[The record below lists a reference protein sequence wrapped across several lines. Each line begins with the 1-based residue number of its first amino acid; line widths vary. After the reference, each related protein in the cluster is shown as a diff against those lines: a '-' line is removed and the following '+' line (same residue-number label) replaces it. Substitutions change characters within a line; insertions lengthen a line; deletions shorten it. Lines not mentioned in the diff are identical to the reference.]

1 MRKLPKR
8 RFPEAALAA
17 AESLLSE
24 HDGPED
30 HIRQNIGR
38 LLDALGI
45 ENELTYRTAEGP
57 ADIYLPRRRI
67 FIEAKSIGLA
77 DDPDKPQAR
86 NNDESP
92 RQQMER
98 YLLSE
103 LREERDL
110 PLESTHDR
118 PWTGFVTD
126 GHVWHAWLYHAKSG
140 KVMQHPLDGFRPS
153 SAEELLGTIWPLVES
168 NPIGK
173 PWIFADP
180 RPLFEPLREELQKIF
195 EGLREQHWAE
205 TATKQQ
211 LWLDMLRTSNMEPEN
226 DTAAQRLFVTHS
238 FLVALARGVIHTLA
252 RPREKPDPRKILADG
267 FVAWITATVAGR
279 QWAQGFLEKIHAY
292 EWRRRRGDVLRP
304 LYERFVDARDRQD
317 FGEYYTPD
325 WLAEIIV
332 HEVLDDD
339 WCEHAVEA
347 ALGADRN
354 PECLYGR
361 GVLDPTCGSGTFLY
375 HAARRILE
383 SDALAKQ
390 QLDSVGRARVVAG
403 LVNGIDVHPVAA
415 EIARA
420 TLLRALPAEPP
431 GGSAA
436 IRVYE
441 GDALLVRSHDENS
454 LFRPTNGEFRFE
466 TPAGRTVLLPR
477 SFVNLAG
484 FADLLRRLVGSA
496 IEDQPV
502 PHDVRASIPKEDR
515 DSLVKARDS
524 LAEIVREEGNSVW
537 TWFITNITGP
547 FRLMEQKIDRIVAN
561 PPWVSM
567 AGIQAVSRKRA
578 LEEFAKDPC
587 GLWTGGKNAPHF
599 DIAQLFVKRCRE
611 IYLADPNNDPA
622 GWLVKRAALKSEGW
636 SKFRKWHTEGVLAQ
650 SIDLLE
656 IQPFGSGDA
665 RRCCILFDHRPSST
679 TLTGVQGRE
688 LQARILG
695 QERPE
700 QDMPRTTALELME
713 FVPAETP
720 FPRQASD
727 YCDAKGRPW
736 FRQGATV
743 TPLVLTVADTVRREK
758 TGSERLLAVT
768 TAKSTKKPWSRID
781 SQVGEFPE
789 NWMRHLLTSNDL
801 YPFVTAHHLPQAI
814 IPVNQKG
821 QLLADPGAVSDSWQ
835 EFDEIYREHRGRGMR
850 TPKSLINQIDFSKK
864 LSSQLSLTGTK
875 RTLVL
880 HPTSGDIMRAARVTP
895 GLAIIGHSLH
905 YYPAITEAEAAYL
918 VGVLNSPALNPAFVG
933 SRTSGRH
940 FVNNPWRAVP
950 IPRYSH
956 NDNLHREIARLAR
969 RAEKIAN
976 QWCSENPSRGGQL
989 AISKRIRGLLKDS
1002 GILDSLDDSVHQLL
1016 PQHVRGR

>member
-1 MRKLPKR
+1 MKKLPTHE
-8 RFPEAALAA
+8 FPEAALAA
-17 AESLLSE
+17 AENLLSKC
-24 HDGPED
+24 DGPED
-30 HIRQNIGR
+30 HIRQNISR
-38 LLDALGI
+38 LLDALKI

-57 ADIYLPRRRI
+57 ADIYLPRRRV
-67 FIEAKSIGLA
+67 FIEAKAIGLA

-86 NNDESP
+86 GNDESP

-110 PLESTHDR
+110 PLESAHDR
-118 PWTGFVTD
+118 PWTGMVTD
-126 GHVWHAWLYHAKSG
+126 GHVWHVWLYDATSG
-140 KVMQHPLDGFRPS
+140 SVMQHLLDGFRPS
-153 SAEELLGTIWPLVES
+153 SAKELLGTIWPLVES

-180 RPLFEPLREELQKIF
+180 RPLFEPLRENLQQIF
-195 EGLREQHWAE
+195 EGLREQHREE

-211 LWLDMLRTSNMEPEN
+211 LWLDMLRTSNMEPES
-226 DTAAQRLFVTHS
+226 DAATQRLFVTHS

-252 RPREKPDPRKILADG
+252 RPHDKPDPREILADG

-347 ALGADRN
+347 ALAADRE
-354 PECLYGR
+354 PERLYGR

-375 HAARRILE
+375 HAARRILGSE
-383 SDALAKQ
+383 ALAKQ

-403 LVNGIDVHPVAA
+403 IVNGIDVHPVAA

-431 GGSAA
+431 GGSSA
-436 IRVYE
+436 IRIYE

-466 TPAGRTVLLPR
+466 TPAGRVVLLPR

-484 FADLLRRLVGSA
+484 FADLLRRLVDTAGK
-496 IEDQPV
+496 DQPV
-502 PHDVRASIPKEDR
+502 PSDVGASIPEEDR
-515 DSLVKARDS
+515 GALMEARDH
-524 LAEIVREEGNSVW
+524 LMEIIQNEGNSVW

-587 GLWTGGKNAPHF
+587 DLWIGGKNAPHF
-599 DIAQLFVKRCRE
+599 DIAQLFIKRCRE
-611 IYLADPNNDPA
+611 IYLADPDNNPA

-636 SKFRKWHTEGVLAQ
+636 GRFRKWHEKILAQ

-656 IQPFGSGDA
+656 IQPFGGGDA

-679 TLTGVQGRE
+679 ALTGAKGRE
-688 LQARILG
+688 LRARILG

-700 QDMPRTTALELME
+700 QDMPRTTALKLME
-713 FVPAETP
+713 FVPAEAP
-720 FPRQASD
+720 FPRQASA
-727 YCDAKGRPW
+727 YCNAKGKPW

-743 TPLVLTVADTVRREK
+743 TPIVLTVAAIIGRKKAGPEC
-758 TGSERLLAVT
+758 LLTVT
-768 TAKSTKKPWSRID
+768 TAKSNKEPWARID
-781 SQVGEFPE
+781 PQVGEFPE
-789 NWMRHLLTSNDL
+789 DWVRPLLTSNNL
-801 YPFVTAHHLPQAI
+801 YPFATAHHLQQAI

-821 QLLADPGAVSDSWQ
+821 KLLPDPGALSDSWQ
-835 EFDEIYREHRGRGMR
+835 EFDEIYREHRGHGRN
-850 TPKSLINQIDFSKK
+850 TPVTLIGRIDYGKG
-864 LSSQLSLTGTK
+864 LSSQLSLSGGK
-875 RTLVL
+875 KTLVL
-880 HPTSGDIMRAARVTP
+880 HPTSGDIMRAARVVP
-895 GLAIIGHSLH
+895 GSAITGHTLH
-905 YYPAITEAEAAYL
+905 WYHAVTEAEAAYL
-918 VGVLNSPALNPAFVG
+918 VGVLNAPVLNPAFVD

-940 FVNNPWRAVP
+940 FVNNPWRAIP
-950 IPRYSH
+950 IPRYDS
-956 NDNLHREIARLAR
+956 NQKLHRDIARLAR
-969 RAEKIAN
+969 RSEKIVDH
-976 QWCSENPSRGGQL
+976 WHSENPGPGGQMKV
-989 AISKRIRGLLKDS
+989 SKQIRNLLEGR
-1002 GILDSLDDSVHQLL
+1002 GIFDALNAAACQLL
-1016 PQHVRGR
+1016 PHHVRGE

>member
-8 RFPEAALAA
+8 TFPKAALVA
-17 AESLLSE
+17 AESLLSKR
-24 HDGPED
+24 DGPED
-30 HIRQNIGR
+30 HVRQNIGR

-45 ENELTYRTAEGP
+45 DNELTYRTAEGP

-77 DDPDKPQAR
+77 DDPNKPQAR
-86 NNDESP
+86 DNDESP

-103 LREERDL
+103 LREECDL
-110 PLESTHDR
+110 PLESAHDR
-118 PWTGFVTD
+118 PWTGIVTD
-126 GHVWHAWLYHAKSG
+126 GHVWHVWLYDAASG
-140 KVMQHPLDGFRPS
+140 RVIQHLLDGFRPS
-153 SAEELLGTIWPLVES
+153 SAKELLGTIWPLVES

-195 EGLREQHWAE
+195 EGLREQHRAE

-226 DTAAQRLFVTHS
+226 DAATQRLFVTHS

-279 QWAQGFLEKIHAY
+279 QWAQGFLEKIHSY

-304 LYERFVDARDRQD
+304 LYERFVDVHDRQD

-347 ALGADRN
+347 ALAADRN
-354 PECLYGR
+354 PEFLYGR

-375 HAARRILE
+375 HAARRILG
-383 SDALAKQ
+383 SDALARQ

-403 LVNGIDVHPVAA
+403 LVNGVDVHPVAA

-420 TLLRALPAEPP
+420 TLLRALPSEPP

-436 IRVYE
+436 IRIYE
-441 GDALLVRSHDENS
+441 GDALLVRSHDESS

-466 TPAGRTVLLPR
+466 TPAGRAVLLPR

-484 FADLLRRLVGSA
+484 FADLLRRLIDA
-496 IEDQPV
+496 AMKDQPV
-502 PHDVRASIPKEDR
+502 PTDVGTSIPKEDR
-515 DSLVKARDS
+515 DALVKARDS
-524 LAEIVREEGNSVW
+524 LVEIIQNEGNSVW

-567 AGIQAVSRKRA
+567 AGIQAISRKRA
-578 LEEFAKDPC
+578 LEEFSKDPC
-587 GLWTGGKNAPHF
+587 DLWTGGRNAPHF
-599 DIAQLFVKRCRE
+599 DIAQLFVRRCRE
-611 IYLADPNNDPA
+611 IYLADPDNDPA
-622 GWLVKRAALKSEGW
+622 GWLVKRAALKSENW
-636 SKFRKWHTEGVLAQ
+636 SRFRLWHEKILAQ

-656 IQPFGSGDA
+656 IQPFGGGDA
-665 RRCCILFDHRPSST
+665 RRCCILFDHRPAST
-679 TLTGVQGRE
+679 ALTRVRGRE
-688 LQARILG
+688 LRARILG
-695 QERPE
+695 RERPE
-700 QDMPRTTALELME
+700 QDMPRAAALELME
-713 FVPAETP
+713 FAPVEAP
-720 FPRQASD
+720 FPKQASA
-727 YCDAKGRPW
+727 YCNEKGKPW

-743 TPLVLTVADTVRREK
+743 TPMVLAVAAIVRREK
-758 TGSERLLAVT
+758 TGPEHLLTVT
-768 TAKSTKKPWSRID
+768 TAKSSKEPWSRID

-789 NWMRHLLTSNDL
+789 NWVRHLLTSNDF
-801 YPFVTAHHLPQAI
+801 YPFATAHHLQQAI

-821 QLLADPGAVSDSWQ
+821 QLLPDPGAVSDSWQ
-835 EFDEIYREHRGRGMR
+835 EFDEIYREHKGRGQN
-850 TPKSLINQIDFSKK
+850 TPVTLIGRIDYGKG

-875 RTLVL
+875 KTLVL
-880 HPTSGDIMRAARVTP
+880 HPTSGDIMRAARVVP
-895 GLAIIGHSLH
+895 GSVIVGHTLH
-905 YYPAITEAEAAYL
+905 WYPAATEAEAAYL
-918 VGVLNSPALNPAFVG
+918 IGVLNTPALNPAFVDA
-933 SRTSGRH
+933 RTGGRH
-940 FVNNPWRAVP
+940 FVNHPWRAIP
-950 IPRYSH
+950 IPRYDSSQK
-956 NDNLHREIARLAR
+956 LHREIARLTR
-969 RAEKIAN
+969 RAEKIVDR
-976 QWCSENPSRGGQL
+976 WYSENPSPSGQVK
-989 AISKRIRGLLKDS
+989 ISKRIRSLLEDR
-1002 GILDSLDDSVHQLL
+1002 GIFDVLNASVYQLL
-1016 PQHVRGR
+1016 PHHVRRK